1 MSARVLV
8 VDDSA
13 TVRRIVSAV
22 LTEAGVSVS
31 GAGDGAE
38 ALERVQR
45 ERFDLVLVDFVMPR
59 LNGFQFA
66 QAVRSVAS
74 LRELPLVLM
83 SARAEAMAER
93 FMAATGSTAWLAK
106 PFAPAELLAVVRGAL
121 RAEVLEPAAEVL
133 RSAVQPVPLVSRRA
147 SGPAKPAADPAEVVA
162 RALQPVLHAAGVSVG
177 VESLRSALAVR
188 LGGRVA
194 PELASAL
201 EDLGGPRPAL
211 EGRVEQVGLGEV
223 FQLLALQGQ
232 SGVLRIDRGG
242 ASRRVSVG
250 LRKGRVD
257 GCTGAAFEEDLRLG
271 QFLVAQGVPRYAVER
286 AAAAPRGAGEL
297 LGERLQREG
306 SVTDAQLAGA
316 LEQQSRELIY
326 ECLGWPE
333 GRFRFDAGATLVAA
347 QRARLGL
354 AADAVVME
362 GMRRMDEWR
371 VMRALIPSD
380 AVILTRAEG
389 DAEVDADGRAVL
401 TEVDGVRDVRDLR
414 DALGMSRFDLC
425 QVLCRLLRARVLAV
439 AA

>member
-1 MSARVLV
+1 M
-8 VDDSA
+8 
-13 TVRRIVSAV
+13 
-22 LTEAGVSVS
+22 
-31 GAGDGAE
+31 
-38 ALERVQR
+38 
-45 ERFDLVLVDFVMPR
+45 
-59 LNGFQFA
+59 
-66 QAVRSVAS
+66 
-74 LRELPLVLM
+74 
-83 SARAEAMAER
+83 
-93 FMAATGSTAWLAK
+93 
-106 PFAPAELLAVVRGAL
+106 
-121 RAEVLEPAAEVL
+121 
-133 RSAVQPVPLVSRRA
+133 
-147 SGPAKPAADPAEVVA
+147 GPATEEPVTIGLPKVVA
-162 RALQPVLHAAGVSVG
+162 KLIHRQTLLIYLSPTCPHCQ
-177 VESLRSALAVR
+177 
-188 LGGRVA
+188 RVA

-201 EDLGGPRPAL
+201 EELGGPRPAL
-211 EGRVEQVGLGEV
+211 EGRLEHVGLGEV

-242 ASRRVSVG
+242 ASRRVCVG

-271 QFLVAQGVPRYAVER
+271 QFLVAQGVSRDAIER
-286 AAAAPRGAGEL
+286 AASAPRVAGEL

-316 LEQQSRELIY
+316 LEQQSRELLY

-333 GRFRFDAGATLVAA
+333 GRFRFEVGASLVAA

-362 GMRRMDEWR
+362 GMRRLDEWR

-380 AVILTRAEG
+380 AVVLTRAEG

-414 DALGMSRFDLC
+414 NALGMSRFDLC